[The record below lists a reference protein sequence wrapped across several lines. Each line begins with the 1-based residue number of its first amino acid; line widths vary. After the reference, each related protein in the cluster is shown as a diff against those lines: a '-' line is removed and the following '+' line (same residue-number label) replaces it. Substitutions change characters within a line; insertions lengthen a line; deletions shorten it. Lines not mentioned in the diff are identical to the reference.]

1 MKAAIQLYSV
11 RDLMEKDP
19 MGTIEQLAMAGYHYI
34 EVANHNTTKD
44 KGIGFG
50 VPADKMKAML
60 ERLGVQVISAHL
72 DPFDDLDALS
82 DYQKTIGNKNVV
94 YSRDFYHNRQEV
106 LDRAYWLN
114 KTGES
119 CAKRGLTLFYH
130 NHFHEFLSFDGEM
143 IMDILAKHTDPDIV
157 KFQLDTFWILRGGQD
172 PAEII
177 KKYGSR
183 VTMLHQKDF
192 AAGFENDMDMTK
204 KVKPG
209 QYIDRSFY
217 DLYEIPESF
226 TEIGTGI
233 MDIQAIIN
241 AGAYV
246 DYIILEQDHS
256 QLNSMDSVKLSKQGF
271 EKFSGIKWI

>member
-19 MGTIEQLAMAGYHYI
+19 MGTIEQVAMAGYSYI

-50 VPADKMKAML
+50 VPADKMREML
-60 ERLGVQVISAHL
+60 DRLGVRVISAHL
-72 DPFDDLDALS
+72 DPFDDLDVLS

-106 LDRAYWLN
+106 LERAYWLN
-114 KTGES
+114 KTGEE
-119 CAKRGLTLFYH
+119 CAKRGLDFFYH

-143 IMDILAKHTDPDIV
+143 IMDTLAQNTDPELV

-172 PAEII
+172 PAAVI
-177 KKYGSR
+177 KKYGNR
-183 VTMLHQKDF
+183 VKMLHQKDF
-192 AAGFENDMDMTK
+192 AAGFEDALDMTK

-217 DLYEIPESF
+217 DIYEIPESF

-233 MDIQAIIN
+233 MDIQSIID
-241 AGAYV
+241 AGKYV

-256 QLNSMDSVKLSKQGF
+256 RLHSMDSVKLSKKGF
-271 EKFSGIKWI
+271 EKFKGIQWV

>member
-19 MGTIEQLAMAGYHYI
+19 MGTIEQVALSGYHYI

-50 VPADKMKAML
+50 VPADQMRAML
-60 ERLGVQVISAHL
+60 DRLGVQVISAHL
-72 DPFDDLDALS
+72 DPFEDLDELS
-82 DYQKTIGNKNVV
+82 DYQQTIGNTNVV

-106 LDRAYWLN
+106 LKRAYWLN
-114 KTGES
+114 KTGEA

-143 IMDILAKHTDPDIV
+143 IMDTLAENTDPALV
-157 KFQLDTFWILRGGQD
+157 KFELDTFWILRGGQD
-172 PAEII
+172 PAAII
-177 KKYGSR
+177 KKYGNR
-183 VTMLHQKDF
+183 VTLLHQKDF
-192 AAGFENDMDMTK
+192 AAGFEADMDMTK
-204 KVKPG
+204 KAAPG

-217 DLYEIPESF
+217 DEYEIPESF
-226 TEIGTGI
+226 VEIGTGI
-233 MDIQAIIN
+233 MDIQGIID
-241 AGAYV
+241 AGKYV

-256 QLNSMDSVKLSKQGF
+256 RLDSLESVRVSREGFSKFKGV
-271 EKFSGIKWI
+271 EW